1 MPPEIGD
8 VVGSTPIEAEWGNDI
23 RDRAVMRYASVA
35 ERNSLNPNPE
45 PGEVCYRA
53 DAGVIEYFHGAAWRR
68 FFPPGIIMPFGG
80 TNAPEGFLLCQGQA
94 VSRSTYA
101 DLFAVIGTAFGAG
114 DGSTTFN
121 IPDFRGKYPF
131 GTDTSGEGNSVG
143 ATFGSKNHTHSM
155 GNHTHGV
162 GSIAGASA
170 GSHTH
175 SVSGNTQNTAV
186 AHTHSLGG
194 STGNSSPGTSS
205 AGSHSHSTGQ
215 GGGTSPSV
223 AQGAL
228 GNSGPTHTHS
238 VSSGGSHSH
247 TVNSHSHSLPSNTGS
262 TSSSTNHN
270 HAVSITSG
278 SAGSHTHSMSGS
290 TASGGAGSTGSNNPP
305 SLAVNF
311 MISY

>member
-1 MPPEIGD
+1 MSEVPN
-8 VVGSTPIEAEWGNDI
+8 VVGGTPIEADWGNDI

-143 ATFGSKNHTHSM
+143 ATFGSKNHTHTVAA
-155 GNHTHGV
+155 HTHSTPNHSHSIGNT
-162 GSIAGASA
+162 GSS

-175 SVSGNTQNTAV
+175 SQ
-186 AHTHSLGG
+186 G
-194 STGNSSPGTSS
+194 STGQSSGHFHNVGNTST

-215 GGGTSPSV
+215 GGANSPSV
-223 AQGAL
+223 TQGAL

-247 TVNSHSHSLPSNTGS
+247 TVADTSGESGHTHTNPNTNSGGSHSHTVPNTNSGGGS
-262 TSSSTNHN
+262 TT
-270 HAVSITSG
+270 G
-278 SAGSHTHSMSGS
+278 
-290 TASGGAGSTGSNNPP
+290 SGGAGTSGSNNPP